1 MATGRDYLPMGIL
14 SQGSKSVA
22 VTSLVLL
29 LSELSRQI
37 RMIVRTT
44 LQESDKVLSE
54 VSIQHSHPVIY
65 DSYNICELVL
75 NSKLS

>member
-1 MATGRDYLPMGIL
+1 MGIL

>member
-1 MATGRDYLPMGIL
+1 MGIF
-14 SQGSKSVA
+14 SEPSKSIA

-65 DSYNICELVL
+65 DS
-75 NSKLS
+75 